1 MHEKKLDSICSL
13 KPRPDE
19 YSLGQLNS
27 SQCEEALRT
36 KMSNNYYFKKLSFGV
51 VCDNF

>member
-19 YSLGQLNS
+19 CSLGQLNS
-27 SQCEEALRT
+27 SQCEALRT

>member
-19 YSLGQLNS
+19 CSLGQLNS
-27 SQCEEALRT
+27 SQCRGSPQEQSL
-36 KMSNNYYFKKLSFGV
+36 SNNYFKKLSFGV